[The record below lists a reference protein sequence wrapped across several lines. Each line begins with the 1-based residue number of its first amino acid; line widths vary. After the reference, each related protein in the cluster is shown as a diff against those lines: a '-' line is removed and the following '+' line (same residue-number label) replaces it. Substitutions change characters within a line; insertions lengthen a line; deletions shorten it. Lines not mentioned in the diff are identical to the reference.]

1 MGWIFR
7 ANCPDCRHE
16 WEGACTSY
24 CVGRWSEQAESSI
37 DDSFRSWFCPRCFFL
52 LHIPR
57 AIERNVWQKWRK
69 TFLGAP
75 DAQSKFLTDVVAKV
89 DRLLAN
95 GRFYAPLPVDLEPV
109 DCPEC
114 HQPFQERT
122 PGSADRVVCP
132 QCQGVKA
139 VLADFHSHCQMPHDE
154 HGFS

>member
-24 CVGRWSEQAESSI
+24 RVGRWSEAESSI
-37 DDSFRSWFCPRCFFL
+37 DEAFRSWLCPRCYL
-52 LHIPR
+52 VLHIPR

-75 DAQSKFLTDVVAKV
+75 DAKSKFLTNVVAKV
-89 DRLLAN
+89 DSSLAN
-95 GRFYAPLPVDLEPV
+95 GRFYAPLPVDLKPV

-114 HQPFQERT
+114 HQPFRERT
-122 PGSADRVVCP
+122 PGTADRVVCP
-132 QCQGVKA
+132 QCKGAEA
-139 VLADFHSHCQMPHDE
+139 VLADFHSHCQMPSDE